1 MRLKITMKIMLRELL
16 EKQNISQ
23 NQLAKETGISTATL
37 RNISHNRTTR
47 ISFDVVEKLC
57 SYLNC
62 GIEDL
67 FRLETASAE

>member
-23 NQLAKETGISTATL
+23 NQLAKETL